1 MLFYVYYVVWSVMRY
16 VLFYHYIPRV
26 NVTEHDIKERLWT
39 HFVDK
44 YIYSW
49 TTLHA

>member
-1 MLFYVYYVVWSVMRY
+1 MRY

-44 YIYSW
+44 YIYS
-49 TTLHA
+49 